1 MYGGG
6 TGEVC
11 GEVMKEHLTI
21 GKADK
26 QGDSEL
32 FGEVLSFFSMKIMEV
47 VLTIEIVFAGFYRW
61 LLSPLE
67 IASELVRDG
76 F

>member
-1 MYGGG
+1 M
-6 TGEVC
+6 C

-47 VLTIEIVFAGFYRW
+47 VLTIEIVFAGF
-61 LLSPLE
+61 
-67 IASELVRDG
+67 
-76 F
+76 

>member
-1 MYGGG
+1 MFPHRVMHGEVS
-6 TGEVC
+6 GEVC

-26 QGDSEL
+26 QGESEL

-47 VLTIEIVFAGFYRW
+47 VLTIEIVFAGF
-61 LLSPLE
+61 
-67 IASELVRDG
+67 
-76 F
+76 

>member
-1 MYGGG
+1 MGRRRRFPALQQRIRSMYGGG

-47 VLTIEIVFAGFYRW
+47 VLTIEIVFAGF
-61 LLSPLE
+61 
-67 IASELVRDG
+67 
-76 F
+76 